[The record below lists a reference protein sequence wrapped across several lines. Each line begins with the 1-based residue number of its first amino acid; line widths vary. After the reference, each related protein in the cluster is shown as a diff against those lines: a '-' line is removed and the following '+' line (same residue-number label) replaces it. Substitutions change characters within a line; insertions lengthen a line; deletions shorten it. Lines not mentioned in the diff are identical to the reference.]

1 MTFFNWVITLG
12 IVSILYFIVTFSW
25 LVRDERKTEKEG
37 KSKKRE
43 AISCVLF
50 IGAFVVGLNFAIM
63 CASVVNI
70 TLTCYLDDNRYG
82 SVTNINNTVSDYYN
96 TFNIDMHDS
105 LEERNQLSNR
115 GYWDKVESSVN
126 QKELRPSEFFVSLI
140 GSNRY
145 LNYSWIENTSYYHV
159 KGKYIKDSCK
169 LSNYVCFEGKASYIV
184 LDKFIVYTDEGKD
197 LELKDNELYT
207 IEYDEES
214 VVSIDGIDY
223 YNKAII
229 KKGAVS

>member
-70 TLTCYLDDNRYG
+70 T
-82 SVTNINNTVSDYYN
+82 
-96 TFNIDMHDS
+96 
-105 LEERNQLSNR
+105 
-115 GYWDKVESSVN
+115 
-126 QKELRPSEFFVSLI
+126 
-140 GSNRY
+140 
-145 LNYSWIENTSYYHV
+145 
-159 KGKYIKDSCK
+159 
-169 LSNYVCFEGKASYIV
+169 
-184 LDKFIVYTDEGKD
+184 
-197 LELKDNELYT
+197 
-207 IEYDEES
+207 
-214 VVSIDGIDY
+214 
-223 YNKAII
+223 
-229 KKGAVS
+229 

>member
-1 MTFFNWVITLG
+1 MTFSKWVITLG
-12 IVSILYFIVTFSW
+12 ILSILYFIVTFSW

-43 AISCVLF
+43 SISCVLF

-82 SVTNINNTVSDYYN
+82 SVTSINNTVSDYYD
-96 TFNIDMHDS
+96 TINIDMHDS
-105 LEERNQLSNR
+105 LDERNQLNNR
-115 GYWDKVESSVN
+115 GYWDKVESSLDK
-126 QKELRPSEFFVSLI
+126 KELRPSEFFVSLV

-145 LNYSWIENTSYYHV
+145 LNYSWTNNTAYYSV
-159 KGKYIKDSCK
+159 SGRNIIDSCK
-169 LSNYVCFEGKASYIV
+169 LSDYVCFESKASYIV
-184 LDKFIVYTDEGKD
+184 LDRFIVYTDKGKD
-197 LELKDNELYT
+197 LELKADELYT
-207 IEYDEES
+207 IEYDENS